1 MMMMMVMMMM
11 VLMTMM
17 MMMVKVITL
26 GFASTPSLA
35 IRVLPQVALS
45 MGLSLDSDHLQS
57 LGVSFVI
64 KAASTGCLS
73 DMMMM
78 VMVIMLFS
86 TRRFCSTSCFA
97 VTLHHCLRV

>member
-64 KAASTGCLS
+64 KAASTGCLT
-73 DMMMM
+73 D
-78 VMVIMLFS
+78 
-86 TRRFCSTSCFA
+86 
-97 VTLHHCLRV
+97 CLLWRKRALRWRKRALRMGGDLRPATCTYRTI